1 MVNDLTEL
9 PIAAPGGV
17 VGRALRSLRFQQ
29 FRYFWA
35 SNFIVAMG
43 LMVQFTARAWLV
55 VQLTDSALVLGA
67 VEASWAVTFA
77 LGSIPMGLVAD
88 RFNRRNL
95 LLIDN
100 VVAVLVALTIGL
112 LVVMDL
118 VAVWHVFA
126 ASLISGLLG
135 AVRFPASQAMTGR
148 LVPQAYFMNA
158 ASLNTASHSVPSV
171 VGPALG
177 GLLIGGVGVGVV
189 YFATS
194 GAHFAAAVML
204 LVGVAASFGSIERAD
219 GRSLTADLRQAIDYV
234 RAEPDLLRLTA
245 VVVTP
250 FVLGESFIL
259 LLALFV
265 ERELGGGA
273 AMFGFLSA
281 SLGVGGVVGAM
292 VVAATGR
299 QRQIGRL
306 IFLGIAG
313 IGAAGVVYGISQW
326 LLLTAAAL
334 CVAGAAQSA
343 LFVGFETFLL
353 LRVPDE
359 MRGRVMG
366 LTFTIFGLFPVGAII
381 AGALADLIGLRAV
394 AILEGVLI
402 LVLALLG
409 WRFALRHI
417 TRGEADADVPGRP
430 EATP

>member
-1 MVNDLTEL
+1 MNDPTEL
-9 PIAAPGGV
+9 PIVERGSV
-17 VGRALRSLRFQQ
+17 VHRALRSLRFRQ

-35 SNFIVAMG
+35 SNFIVSMG

-67 VEASWAVTFA
+67 VEASWAITFV
-77 LGSIPMGLVAD
+77 LGSIPMGLIAD

-100 VVAVLVALTIGL
+100 LVAVLVAVALGV
-112 LVVMDL
+112 LVVADL
-118 VAVWHVFA
+118 VAVWHVFV
-126 ASLISGLLG
+126 ASLVSGLLG

-148 LVPQAYFMNA
+148 LVPQAHFMNA
-158 ASLNTASHSVPSV
+158 TSLNTASHSVPSV

-177 GLLIGGVGVGVV
+177 GLLIGGVGVGVA

-194 GAHFAAAVML
+194 GAHLAAAMIL

-219 GRSLTADLRQAIDYV
+219 SRSVTADLRQAIDYL
-234 RAEPDLLRLTA
+234 RADAHLLRLTA

-250 FVLGESFIL
+250 FVLGESFVL

-265 ERELGGGA
+265 EEELGGGA

-281 SLGVGGVVGAM
+281 SLGAGGVVGAM
-292 VVAATGR
+292 AVAAVGR
-299 QRQIGRL
+299 PRHIGYL
-306 IFLGIAG
+306 MFLGIVG
-313 IGAAGVVYGISQW
+313 SGAAALIYGFSQW
-326 LLLTAAAL
+326 ILLTAAAL
-334 CVAGAAQSA
+334 SVAGAAQSA
-343 LFVGFETFLL
+343 LFVAYETFLL

-366 LTFTIFGLFPVGAII
+366 LTFTIFGLFPVGAIF
-381 AGALADLIGLRAV
+381 AGALADLVGLRAV

-402 LVLALLG
+402 LVLALFA

-417 TRGEADADVPGRP
+417 VGGGADIGLPGRT
-430 EATP
+430 EGAS

>member
-1 MVNDLTEL
+1 MNDPAGPSAVE
-9 PIAAPGGV
+9 PGGV
-17 VGRALRSLRFQQ
+17 VRRALRSLAFRQ

-88 RFNRRNL
+88 RFNRRTL

-100 VVAVLVALTIGL
+100 LMAVVVALTLGV
-112 LVVMDL
+112 LVVTDL

-126 ASLISGLLG
+126 ASLVSGLLG

-148 LVPQAYFMNA
+148 LVPEGHFMNA

-177 GLLIGGVGVGVV
+177 GLLVGGVGVGVA

-194 GAHFAAAVML
+194 GAHLAAAAML
-204 LVGVAASFGSIERAD
+204 LAGVAASSGSIERD
-219 GRSLTADLRQAIDYV
+219 DSRSMIADLRQAVAYL
-234 RAEPDLLRLTA
+234 RADPHLLRLTA
-245 VVVTP
+245 VVVMP
-250 FVLGESFIL
+250 FILGASYML

-265 ERELGGGA
+265 EEELGGGA

-281 SLGVGGVVGAM
+281 SLGAGGVIGAM
-292 VVAATGR
+292 AIAAVGR
-299 QRQIGRL
+299 SRQIGYL
-306 IFLGIAG
+306 MFLGIVG
-313 IGAAGVVYGISQW
+313 VGVAALIYGFSRW
-326 LLLTAAAL
+326 LPLTAFAL
-334 CVAGAAQSA
+334 AVGGAAQSA
-343 LFVGFETFLL
+343 LFVAYETFLL

-359 MRGRVMG
+359 MRGRIMG
-366 LTFTIFGLFPVGAII
+366 LTFTIFGLFPVGAIF
-381 AGALADLIGLRAV
+381 AGALADLAGLRAV
-394 AILEGVLI
+394 AILEGVVVLM
-402 LVLALLG
+402 LALIA
-409 WRFALRHI
+409 WRFALRHVAGAADI
-417 TRGEADADVPGRP
+417 DARGAAGVVR
-430 EATP
+430 

>member
-1 MVNDLTEL
+1 MDDRTEL
-9 PIAAPGGV
+9 PTAEHRGV
-17 VGRALRSLRFQQ
+17 VRRALRSLRFPA

-77 LGSIPMGLVAD
+77 LGSIPMGLIAD

-100 VVAVLVALTIGL
+100 LVAVLVALTIGV
-112 LVVMDL
+112 LVVTDL

-148 LVPQAYFMNA
+148 LVPQGYFMNA

-177 GLLIGGVGVGVV
+177 GLLVGGVGVGVV

-194 GAHFAAAVML
+194 GAHLAAAVML
-204 LVGVAASFGSIERAD
+204 MVGVAASFGSIERTDA
-219 GRSLTADLRQAIDYV
+219 RSVTADLRQAIDYM

-281 SLGVGGVVGAM
+281 SLGAGGVMGAL

-299 QRQIGRL
+299 QRQIGQL

-313 IGAAGVVYGISQW
+313 IGAAGVVYGFSQW
-326 LLLTAAAL
+326 LPVTAAAL

-366 LTFTIFGLFPVGAII
+366 LTFTVFGLFPVGAIF

-394 AILEGVLI
+394 AIIEGLVV
-402 LVLALLG
+402 LVLAVIG
-409 WRFALRHI
+409 WRFALRRI
-417 TRGEADADVPGRP
+417 TGDGAGVGASGQTEV
-430 EATP
+430 TP

>member
-1 MVNDLTEL
+1 MDDRAEPPTVEHQ
-9 PIAAPGGV
+9 GV
-17 VGRALRSLRFQQ
+17 VRRALRSLRFPE

-100 VVAVLVALTIGL
+100 LVAVLVALTIGV
-112 LVVMDL
+112 LVVTDL

-148 LVPQAYFMNA
+148 LVPQRYFMNA

-177 GLLIGGVGVGVV
+177 GLLVGGVGVGVV

-194 GAHFAAAVML
+194 GAHLAAAVML
-204 LVGVAASFGSIERAD
+204 MVGVAASFGSIERAE
-219 GRSLTADLRQAIDYV
+219 GRSVTADLRQAIDYM

-265 ERELGGGA
+265 EQELGGGA

-281 SLGVGGVVGAM
+281 SLGAGGVTGAL

-299 QRQIGRL
+299 QRQIGQL

-313 IGAAGVVYGISQW
+313 IGVAGVVYGFSQW
-326 LLLTAAAL
+326 LVVTAAAL
-334 CVAGAAQSA
+334 YVAGAAQSA

-366 LTFTIFGLFPVGAII
+366 LTFTVFGLFPVGAIF
-381 AGALADLIGLRAV
+381 AGALADIIGLRAV
-394 AILEGVLI
+394 AIIEGLVVF
-402 LVLALLG
+402 VLALLG
-409 WRFALRHI
+409 WRFALRRI
-417 TRGEADADVPGRP
+417 AGDEAGVGAP
-430 EATP
+430 EQTEAAP